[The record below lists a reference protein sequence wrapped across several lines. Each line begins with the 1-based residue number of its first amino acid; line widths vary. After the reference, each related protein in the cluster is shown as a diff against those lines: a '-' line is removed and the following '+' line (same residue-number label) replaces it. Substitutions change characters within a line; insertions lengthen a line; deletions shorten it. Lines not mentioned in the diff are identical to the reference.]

1 MSEFKG
7 TKAKW
12 TMSNSIG
19 FIADEKD
26 NFAIVKVF
34 CNTHISEEEQNFNLK
49 LIAHAPELL
58 EALSELLKELEF
70 HGFHNSTAISQ
81 AKELIKSAT
90 E

>member
-1 MSEFKG
+1 MNRPKPEDYDLQPYGYSV
-7 TKAKW
+7 AL
-12 TMSNSIG
+12 
-19 FIADEKD
+19 EKYI
-26 NFAIVKVF
+26 NFLEKTNPNA
-34 CNTHISEEEQNFNLK
+34 K

-58 EALSELLKELEF
+58 EMVGELLKELEF